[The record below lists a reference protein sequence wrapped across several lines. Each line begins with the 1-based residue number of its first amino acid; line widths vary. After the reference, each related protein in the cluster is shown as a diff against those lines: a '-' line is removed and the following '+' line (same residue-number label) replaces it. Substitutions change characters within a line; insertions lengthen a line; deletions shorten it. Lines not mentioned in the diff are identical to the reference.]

1 MALPGPAGGAY
12 SAPPDSLLGFLGQG
26 RGGRKG
32 ERERDG
38 EGGGRGVMG
47 KEEKALGMTGA
58 YVCVLCGS
66 KCKWIYI
73 ALVRAHRYAL
83 CIT

>member
-1 MALPGPAGGAY
+1 
-12 SAPPDSLLGFLGQG
+12 
-26 RGGRKG
+26 
-32 ERERDG
+32 
-38 EGGGRGVMG
+38 MG